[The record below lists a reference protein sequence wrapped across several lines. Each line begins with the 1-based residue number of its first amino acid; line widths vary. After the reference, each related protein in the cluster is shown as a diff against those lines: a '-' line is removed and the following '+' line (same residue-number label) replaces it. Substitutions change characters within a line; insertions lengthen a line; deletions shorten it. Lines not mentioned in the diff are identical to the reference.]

1 MNHKDDNLGSKLN
14 NSTPLQTSVETNM
27 YNAVTKSARQNY
39 NYIVG
44 SKDRQ
49 ISCPRVE
56 PERLSNKSYGFFD
69 NINPKFQGRPFNVS
83 EDTSNY
89 SDSPPVE
96 TQDFR
101 TLSQFHDL
109 DSSIDT
115 CATIDTDNNKS
126 PPCVVAVREIEID
139 YRTNIRAM
147 GNTKSCTYRHSVVDK
162 TDFAY
167 DQTEGLQSNDA
178 IEENFES
185 GWKELAGSQ
194 CLFSQDTPIN
204 MKHRKQTI
212 KATNTQFEPMRYIP
226 FDAPSLSQEKIQI
239 QNAQPSMCNREQ
251 DVRMERIR
259 TGVNESL
266 ETLRDNHGGESKVKN
281 SDFQF
286 NPVLEHQFKSASDF
300 QLNPILPSELSSSS
314 STASSDSHARNI
326 NQKCTSS
333 CGVIPGIMC
342 KSSHDQNSKRCCTNT
357 TVTGKQECHFL
368 KDQTNI
374 NNLPLHSESPYAT
387 DNTTDSNNA
396 RASSLGKYR
405 KERKDTPA
413 LSIATSSYRQSSNE
427 AVLEENPYRLI
438 DQQQKQPYPMF
449 TQSHLSTNNGR

>member
-1 MNHKDDNLGSKLN
+1 
-14 NSTPLQTSVETNM
+14 
-27 YNAVTKSARQNY
+27 
-39 NYIVG
+39 
-44 SKDRQ
+44 
-49 ISCPRVE
+49 
-56 PERLSNKSYGFFD
+56 
-69 NINPKFQGRPFNVS
+69 
-83 EDTSNY
+83 
-89 SDSPPVE
+89 
-96 TQDFR
+96 
-101 TLSQFHDL
+101 
-109 DSSIDT
+109 
-115 CATIDTDNNKS
+115 
-126 PPCVVAVREIEID
+126 
-139 YRTNIRAM
+139 M
-147 GNTKSCTYRHSVVDK
+147 GNTKSCTYRHSDVDQ
-162 TDFAY
+162 TDFPY
-167 DQTEGLQSNDA
+167 NQTEGLQSNDA

-239 QNAQPSMCNREQ
+239 QNAQPSMCNRDQ
-251 DVRMERIR
+251 DVRMEIIR

-266 ETLRDNHGGESKVKN
+266 ETLIDNHGGESKVKN

-286 NPVLEHQFKSASDF
+286 NPVLEHQFKSASDL
-300 QLNPILPSELSSSS
+300 QLNTVLPSELSSSS
-314 STASSDSHARNI
+314 STTSYDSHARNI

-333 CGVIPGIMC
+333 YGVIPGLMC
-342 KSSHDQNSKRCCTNT
+342 NSSHDQNSKRCCTNT

-374 NNLPLHSESPYAT
+374 NILPLHSESPYAT
-387 DNTTDSNNA
+387 DNTTDCNNA

-449 TQSHLSTNNGR
+449 TKSHSHLSTNKGR